1 MASNAASLSLFLKT
15 GSSKVSQQRE
25 RAAEVSALKRR
36 NLFVLG
42 GLFLALLVVVIV
54 AAGAGAVKIPALQV
68 LSILL
73 SKIGL
78 PSLTEVSTQNEL
90 VLLGIRLP
98 RVALGVLAGM
108 GLSISGAL
116 MQGLFRNPLADPALI
131 GVSSG
136 ASLGASIMIV
146 TGSLLPGFI
155 ASTLGI
161 FSIALSAFLVGLLVT
176 LIVYRIATF
185 GSRTSVATMLL
196 AGIALN
202 ALCGAATGALV
213 LFADDT
219 QLRDLT
225 FWSLGSLGSATW
237 HTLAVVAPFTLIALV
252 YSPKLAR
259 SLNAMLLGEAEAQHL
274 GIDTERMKK
283 WVIFLSA
290 LAVGSVTA
298 VTGLIGFVGLVVPH
312 LIRLTLGP
320 DHRILL
326 PASALLGG
334 ILMVGA
340 DLLARI
346 LIQPSEIP
354 IGILTAF
361 GGAPFFLWLLLRG
374 YSRNGSGG
382 SDL

>member
-1 MASNAASLSLFLKT
+1 MASSIASLSSYLRSK
-15 GSSKVSQQRE
+15 SSVREDQQDRV
-25 RAAEVSALKRR
+25 AEVTAVKRKNVLKI
-36 NLFVLG
+36 G
-42 GLFLALLVVVIV
+42 GLFWILLLVVMF
-54 AAGAGAVKIPALQV
+54 ASGAGAVQIPAIQV
-68 LSILL
+68 VSILL
-73 SKIGL
+73 SKLGL
-78 PSLTEVSTQNEL
+78 PPIAEYTTQHEL
-90 VLLGIRLP
+90 VLIGIRLP
-98 RVALGVLAGM
+98 RVVLGVIAGM

-146 TGSLLPGFI
+146 VGSLLPGFI
-155 ASTLGI
+155 ASSIGI
-161 FSIALSAFLVGLLVT
+161 FSIALSAFTVGLLVT
-176 LIVYRIATF
+176 LIVYRIATH
-185 GSRTSVATMLL
+185 GAQTSVATMLL

-202 ALCGAATGALV
+202 ALCGAGTGALV

-237 HTLAVVAPFTLIALV
+237 HTLAIVTPFTLIALFF
-252 YSPKLAR
+252 SPRLAR
-259 SLNAMLLGEAEAQHL
+259 SLNAMLLGEAEARHL
-274 GIDTERMKK
+274 GVDTERIKK
-283 WVIFLSA
+283 FVIFLSA

-326 PASALLGG
+326 PGSALLGA

-374 YSRNGSGG
+374 YSRANLQG
-382 SDL
+382 